1 MMSTIS
7 PPGEATHALIARASR
22 ETGADFDFMVRTAAR
37 ESNFDPNARA
47 ATSSAAGMYQFLD
60 QTWLAMMSRH
70 GGEHGLA
77 REAGMIEQS
86 ETGRY
91 TVADPAERQRI
102 LDLRFDAGV
111 AARMAGELA
120 AENASILQSRI
131 GRQPTSGELYAAHF
145 LGAGG
150 ASELINAATE
160 TPTARA
166 DRLFPA
172 AAAANRNV
180 FYDGGQPRNV
190 RDVLAG
196 LTREEAVTMPSRSE
210 LPAGSAEAAPSLRFQ
225 SPAPDQGVAF
235 MSRRI
240 GIAQGGGTLSP
251 AVVAILASLEAPGG
265 RNDRDERES

>member
-1 MMSTIS
+1 
-7 PPGEATHALIARASR
+7 
-22 ETGADFDFMVRTAAR
+22 
-37 ESNFDPNARA
+37 
-47 ATSSAAGMYQFLD
+47 
-60 QTWLAMMSRH
+60 
-70 GGEHGLA
+70 
-77 REAGMIEQS
+77 
-86 ETGRY
+86 
-91 TVADPAERQRI
+91 
-102 LDLRFDAGV
+102 
-111 AARMAGELA
+111 MAGELA

-150 ASELINAATE
+150 ASELINAATD

-180 FYDGGQPRNV
+180 FYDGGQPRTV

-196 LTREEAVTMPSRSE
+196 LTREEAVSMPSRAI
-210 LPAGSAEAAPSLRFQ
+210 LPAETMESVSPLRFQ
-225 SPAPDQGVAF
+225 SPAPGQGAAF

-251 AVVAILASLEAPGG
+251 AVVAILASLEAPRG
-265 RNDRDERES
+265 RDEREN

>member
-1 MMSTIS
+1 MSTIS

-22 ETGADFDFMVRTAAR
+22 ETGANFDFMVQTAAR

-47 ATSSAAGMYQFLD
+47 TTSSASGMYQFLD
-60 QTWLAMMSRH
+60 QTWLAMMSGH
-70 GGEHGLA
+70 GAEHGLA
-77 REAGMIEQS
+77 REAGMIEQAES
-86 ETGRY
+86 GRF
-91 TVADPAERQRI
+91 TVSDPAERQRI

-150 ASELINAATE
+150 ASELINAAAD
-160 TPTARA
+160 TPTMRA
-166 DRLFPA
+166 DQLFPA

-180 FYDGGQPRNV
+180 FYDGGQARNV

-196 LTREEAVTMPSRSE
+196 LTREEAVSVPSRAN
-210 LPAGSAEAAPSLRFQ
+210 LPIDDTAIAAPLRFQ
-225 SPAPDQGVAF
+225 SPTSDQGVAF

-240 GIAQGGGTLSP
+240 GIGHGGGTLSP
-251 AVVAILASLEAPGG
+251 AVVAILASLEVPGG
-265 RNDRDERES
+265 RDERES

>member
-1 MMSTIS
+1 MSTIS
-7 PPGEATHALIARASR
+7 PPGEATHALIARASH
-22 ETGADFDFMVRTAAR
+22 ETGANFDFMVRTAAR

-47 ATSSAAGMYQFLD
+47 TTSSAAGMYQFLD

-70 GGEHGLA
+70 GAEHDHA

-86 ETGRY
+86 ENGRF
-91 TVADPAERQRI
+91 TVTDPAERQRI

-150 ASELINAATE
+150 ASELINAATD

-196 LTREEAVTMPSRSE
+196 LTREEAVSVPSRAI
-210 LPAGSAEAAPSLRFQ
+210 LPAETVESVSPLRFQ
-225 SPAPDQGVAF
+225 SPTPGQGTAF

-251 AVVAILASLEAPGG
+251 AVVAILASLEAPRG
-265 RNDRDERES
+265 RDERES

>member
-1 MMSTIS
+1 MSTIS

-22 ETGADFDFMVRTAAR
+22 ETGADFDFMVHTAAR

-70 GGEHGLA
+70 GGEHGYA
-77 REAGMIEQS
+77 REAGLIEQS

-160 TPTARA
+160 TPDIRA
-166 DRLFPA
+166 DQLFPA
-172 AAAANRNV
+172 AAVANRNV
-180 FYDGGQPRNV
+180 FYNGGQPRNV

-196 LTREEAVTMPSRSE
+196 LTRETPMPV
-210 LPAGSAEAAPSLRFQ
+210 PPQANPSADTTHNTSPLRFQ
-225 SPAPDQGVAF
+225 SPTQDQSAVF
-235 MSRRI
+235 ISRRI

-251 AVVAILASLEAPGG
+251 AVVAILASLDVPGG
-265 RNDRDERES
+265 RNDRDERQS

>member
-1 MMSTIS
+1 MSTIS

-22 ETGADFDFMVRTAAR
+22 ETGANFDFMVRTAAR

-47 ATSSAAGMYQFLD
+47 TTSSAAGMYQFLD

-77 REAGMIEQS
+77 REASLIEQS

-91 TVADPAERQRI
+91 TVSDPAERQRI
-102 LDLRFDAGV
+102 LDMRFDAGI

-120 AENASILQSRI
+120 AENASILESRI

-150 ASELINAATE
+150 ASELINAANE

-180 FYDGGQPRNV
+180 FYDGGQARSV

-196 LTREEAVTMPSRSE
+196 LTREEAVSVPSRTEMPS
-210 LPAGSAEAAPSLRFQ
+210 GDAEVVSPLRFQ
-225 SPAPDQGVAF
+225 SPTSDQGVAF

-240 GIAQGGGTLSP
+240 GLAQGGGTLSP
-251 AVVAILASLEAPGG
+251 AVVAILASLEPPGG
-265 RNDRDERES
+265 RNDREPNS